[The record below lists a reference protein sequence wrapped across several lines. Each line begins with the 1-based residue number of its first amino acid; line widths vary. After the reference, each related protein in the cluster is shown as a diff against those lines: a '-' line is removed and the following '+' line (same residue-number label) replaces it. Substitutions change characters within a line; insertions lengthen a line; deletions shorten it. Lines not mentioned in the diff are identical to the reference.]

1 MNNLA
6 IKCSKFLEMVAKIF
20 LIIIS
25 ILIGLSP
32 LTLLLVGLGAD
43 FKIFQWIILSLGII
57 IGLLITIPI
66 AIMMICEFSQLDMEG
81 E

>member
-1 MNNLA
+1 MNNLV
-6 IKCSKFLEMVAKIF
+6 IKCSKFLEMVARIF

-32 LTLLLVGLGAD
+32 LTLLLVGFGTDL
-43 FKIFQWIILSLGII
+43 KIIHWIFLSIGIV

-66 AIMMICEFSQLDMEG
+66 AIMMICEFSQLDMD
-81 E
+81 

>member
-20 LIIIS
+20 LIIIT

-32 LTLLLVGLGAD
+32 LALTLIGIGTD
-43 FKIFQWIILSLGII
+43 FKIIQWIMLSIGII
-57 IGLLITIPI
+57 IGLLITIPLS
-66 AIMMICEFSQLDMEG
+66 IMMICEFSQLDMD
-81 E
+81 